1 MPEAADRAY
10 DTLAGAYD
18 WLVPDAL
25 LTPEG
30 SAATFMPWIET
41 LTPGARVLDCAG
53 GTGQLA
59 VGLALAGFDV
69 VATDASPA
77 MIDRTRQLAA
87 KHGATVRAEICAWDD
102 LGSQAWG
109 RPFDAVLCVGNSL
122 THAPG
127 RAARRRALAAMASVM
142 RGGGLLVVTSRN
154 WELVRERAD
163 GLDVAERLVERD
175 ERQAL
180 VIHAWSIGDGWD
192 DPHRLDVA
200 VAVLGDDG
208 SVETHRERLDFW
220 PFRHEELA
228 DDLRTAGF
236 EPAETTYGA
245 DVERYLV
252 IAVLGGRRR
261 PTG

>member
-1 MPEAADRAY
+1 VPEPADRAY

-18 WLVPDAL
+18 WLVPNAL

-41 LTPGARVLDCAG
+41 LAPGARVLDCAA

-77 MIDRTRQLAA
+77 MIDRTRQQAA
-87 KHGATVRAEICAWDD
+87 RLGATVRAEICAWDE
-102 LGSQAWG
+102 LGGHAWG

-163 GLDVAERLVERD
+163 GLEVAERLVERD
-175 ERQAL
+175 GRRAL
-180 VIHAWSIGDGWD
+180 VIHAWIIGDGWN

-220 PFRHEELA
+220 PFRHEDLD
-228 DDLRTAGF
+228 DDLRATGF
-236 EPAETTYGA
+236 ERAATTYEA

-252 IAVLGGRRR
+252 TAVLDGQPR
-261 PTG
+261 